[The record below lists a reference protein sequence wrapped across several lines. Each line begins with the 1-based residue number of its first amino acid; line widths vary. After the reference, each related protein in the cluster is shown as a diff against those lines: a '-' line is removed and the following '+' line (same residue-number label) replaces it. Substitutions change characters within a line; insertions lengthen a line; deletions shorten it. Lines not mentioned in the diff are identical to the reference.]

1 MILAGG
7 ENILRSLKTMDKVGD
22 TDTPEEVTT
31 GEKIQGDVV
40 FPTGIQI

>member
-1 MILAGG
+1 MCSF
-7 ENILRSLKTMDKVGD
+7 ETMDKVVD

-31 GEKIQGDVV
+31 EEKIQGDVV